1 MDHTT
6 HEHDI
11 AEAGRQWQAIHTEIL
26 SAAKTLQDD
35 TVEAVPTKLIS
46 RPSGTVLLQESVY
59 LITAE

>member
-1 MDHTT
+1 V
-6 HEHDI
+6 
-11 AEAGRQWQAIHTEIL
+11 AQAIHTEIL